1 MAWAVGGGEPL
12 EHRGDPLAMIPYP
25 QAHPSLSFSEEF
37 QLPLQAWGQAGP
49 VGSRCCAPLPGP
61 SHRALPPLTGSQ
73 PPFPQPS
80 SQEASS
86 PAAARLPS
94 PFRASSCSLTAGS
107 EQDTR
112 WPCWP
117 THRPVVQMSLTSDSE
132 HPSQLWAGC
141 CCSQAPPGTRS
152 PCLLVSPTVRCQP
165 LPFTSP

>member
-12 EHRGDPLAMIPYP
+12 EHRRSLGHDPLPPSSPQPFLLGGIPV
-25 QAHPSLSFSEEF
+25 ASASLG
-37 QLPLQAWGQAGP
+37 PGWPRGQQMLCP
-49 VGSRCCAPLPGP
+49 PP
-61 SHRALPPLTGSQ
+61 RALPPLTGSQ